1 MKIALLIKTLDN
13 NERPYQYFDN
23 QIVSKLLSILSC
35 LDTNQ
40 AYLLDWL
47 SRNNRRERERERV
60 EKETE
65 GEEHMYQQGSWRSR
79 SKNHTAVSM

>member
-1 MKIALLIKTLDN
+1 MKIALLIQTLDN
-13 NERPYQYFDN
+13 NEKRYQEYFDN

-47 SRNNRRERERERV
+47 SRNNRRERERERERERWRV

-65 GEEHMYQQGSWRSR
+65 EDRERRTY
-79 SKNHTAVSM
+79 VSTG